1 MCQRSNDSV
10 ILSRVTEPTSGRA
23 ETFGGRVASL
33 LDASRGL
40 RLTKPPRPFDV
51 AQGEADR
58 PQEHLPQRRDASRGH
73 TAPAVCTGVHLAEI
87 DRKFDEIV
95 AFAETPS

>member
-1 MCQRSNDSV
+1 MSDIAIRVDRCILSTVARYHVPTCQRSNDSV

-40 RLTKPPRPFDV
+40 RLTK
-51 AQGEADR
+51 
-58 PQEHLPQRRDASRGH
+58 
-73 TAPAVCTGVHLAEI
+73 
-87 DRKFDEIV
+87 
-95 AFAETPS
+95 